1 MQWTIKSTVIVVEPS
16 QPENYVKVKLGI
28 ISPSSTT
35 GSNKQKN
42 ETTTTIR
49 IHLQSQFDRKYLHHD
64 KCLIYQNDLILFWG
78 LKQIKRH
85 WILNWK
91 LRT

>member
-1 MQWTIKSTVIVVEPS
+1 MNHQIHSYRGWTISTRKLCE
-16 QPENYVKVKLGI
+16 VKLGI

-42 ETTTTIR
+42 ETTTSIR

-64 KCLIYQNDLILFWG
+64 KRLIYQNDLILFWG

-85 WILNWK
+85 WILNLK
-91 LRT
+91 LPT